1 MIISISV
8 LVLMLFLTACEANN
22 VEIDGLE
29 RVGAAPPEVA
39 ARCDPGTRVYM
50 SAQDPPASSTRTS
63 STEDAHRKE
72 WISVASVEEVGQQ
85 VHMIKDID
93 SYSPALRSALLTEK
107 RYERLTIEMEE
118 GCSRPVVVYQAI
130 LTQALLT
137 TIQVDASSDDDR
149 LLESLAWDYMHLE
162 TTYTSIDDRGG
173 PGETISLS
181 KNGRLYWR

>member
-1 MIISISV
+1 MKLSISV

-39 ARCDPGTRVYM
+39 ARCDPGKRMYM
-50 SAQDPPASSTRTS
+50 IAQAPHPSPARTS
-63 STEDAHRKE
+63 STDEAHRKE
-72 WISVASVEEVGQQ
+72 WISVARVEEVGQQ

-93 SYSPALRSALLTEK
+93 SYSPAFRSALVTGRPYEK
-107 RYERLTIEMEE
+107 LTIEIEE
-118 GCSRPVVVYQAI
+118 GCSRPVVVYQAV
-130 LTQALLT
+130 LTQAVLA
-137 TIQVDASSDDDR
+137 TIQVNASSDDDR
-149 LLESLAWDYMHLE
+149 FLESLTWDYMYLE
-162 TTYTSIDDRGG
+162 TTYTSIDDNGG